1 MMPGRPARRR
11 VVRGLGAL
19 LFIAAVPPAAAV
31 ADADLLPPER
41 AFRFSALALD
51 AGRLELRYAVA
62 PGYYLYRDKFR
73 FTADAAA
80 LGNAVFPPGQR
91 RRDAFFGDVEIYRG
105 RFRILLPFTAPA
117 GVTRVE
123 LRVLSQGCADV
134 GVCYPP
140 FEHRAELR
148 VRRSRA

>member
-1 MMPGRPARRR
+1 MMPGRPERRR
-11 VVRGLGAL
+11 VLHGLGVAL
-19 LFIAAVPPAAAV
+19 LLAAVPSAAAV
-31 ADADLLPPER
+31 ADADLLPPEQ
-41 AFRFSALALD
+41 AFRLTALALP
-51 AGRLELRYAVA
+51 AGLLELRYTVA

-73 FTADAAA
+73 FEAGATA
-80 LGNAVFPPGQR
+80 LGTALFPPGQV
-91 RRDAFFGDVEIYRG
+91 RRDAFFGDVETYRG
-105 RFRILLPFTAPA
+105 RIRVLLPFIAPA
-117 GVTRVE
+117 GATRVE

>member
-1 MMPGRPARRR
+1 MMHGPPERRR
-11 VVRGLGAL
+11 ALHGLGAL
-19 LFIAAVPPAAAV
+19 LLIAAVPPAAAV
-31 ADADLLPPER
+31 TDADLLPPER

-51 AGRLELRYAVA
+51 AGRLELRYTVA

-73 FTADAAA
+73 FQADAAA
-80 LGNAVFPPGQR
+80 LGTAVLPPGQS
-91 RRDAFFGDVEIYRG
+91 RRDAFFGEVEIYRG

-117 GVTRVE
+117 GVTRIE

-140 FEHRAELR
+140 YEHRVELR